1 MPETGSILTFF
12 IHIDF
17 GVNAMRLCSF
27 LSQPLFNST
36 FSAALVCL
44 FSLIISRPTFA
55 QDAELRRAYA
65 YTWGTGYFAPSVSH
79 TPVYSFDGPLFVPSP
94 RFFAPGFGYTGGSLS
109 FRPGSNYYLPLS
121 EFWMTSRQ
129 FSYSTDFGG
138 SLLLPSGG
146 PMSRY
151 GLDLWSTGAG
161 TLHAPWYLPG
171 SPGNY
176 R

>member
-1 MPETGSILTFF
+1 MRRISLFFFPRFNLTF
-12 IHIDF
+12 ITTL
-17 GVNAMRLCSF
+17 A
-27 LSQPLFNST
+27 
-36 FSAALVCL
+36 CL
-44 FSLIISRPTFA
+44 ISVSVLQPTFA
-55 QDAELRRAYA
+55 QDGELRRAYA
-65 YTWGTGYFAPSVSH
+65 FTWGTGAFAPSHSYS
-79 TPVYSFDGPLFVPSP
+79 PAYSFDGPLNVPSP
-94 RFFAPGFGYTGGSLS
+94 RFFAPGFGYVGSGAA

-161 TLHAPWYLPG
+161 TLHSPWYLPG
-171 SPGNY
+171 SPGNFH
-176 R
+176 